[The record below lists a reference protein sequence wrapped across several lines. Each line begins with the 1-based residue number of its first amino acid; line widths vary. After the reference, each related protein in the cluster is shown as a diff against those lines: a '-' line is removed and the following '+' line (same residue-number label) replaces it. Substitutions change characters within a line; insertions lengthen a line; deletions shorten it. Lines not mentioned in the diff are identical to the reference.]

1 MVERQRTPT
10 LKIYLAITFFLLGV
24 VNTQAQDPVFSQ
36 YYAAPLQTNPAF
48 AGNTNL
54 PRIGVHYRNQWPNLP
69 NAYATYMVTYDQ
81 FVPFLNS
88 GFGIT
93 AMGDVAGDGIY
104 KTVSL
109 SGLYSYRLEF
119 ADGVYAKLGLEGS
132 YLQRSLDWNRLVF
145 YDQLDPVTGPTDPS
159 GNPNPSGEGR
169 PDDLVQGN
177 LDVSAGVLVYSRM
190 FYAGFSMNHLTTP
203 DEGFLQ
209 INDNLYFGL
218 PMRLSFMGGAQFNI
232 DNNRDGA
239 TFISPNVLYTRQ
251 GGFSQLNAGL
261 YGQLGLVFAGAWYRH
276 AGQNPDAVIGLIGVQ
291 QGILKVGYS
300 YDLTISGA
308 SGFGGAHEISLVLN
322 FDNSAQAEAN
332 RRRGRYSDCLKM
344 FR

>member
-1 MVERQRTPT
+1 MVECEQTPFTKLFLTILLVLT
-10 LKIYLAITFFLLGV
+10 LVGNTFG
-24 VNTQAQDPVFSQ
+24 QDPVFSQ

-54 PRIGVHYRNQWPNLP
+54 PRIGLHYRNQWPNLP

-81 FVPFLNS
+81 FVPALNS
-88 GFGIT
+88 GFGLT

-104 KTVSL
+104 KTVGM
-109 SGLYSYRLEF
+109 SGLYSYRLDFGNEI
-119 ADGVYAKLGLEGS
+119 YAKMGIEGS
-132 YLQRSLDWNRLVF
+132 YLQRSLDWDRLVF
-145 YDQLDPVTGPTDPS
+145 YDQLDPVNGPNDPS
-159 GNPNPSGEGR
+159 GNPNQSGENR
-169 PDDLVQGN
+169 PEDLVQGN
-177 LDVSAGVLVYSRM
+177 LDISAGLLVYSRM

-203 DEGFLQ
+203 DESFLQ

-218 PMRLSFMGGAQFNI
+218 PMRLSFMGGMQINI
-232 DNNRDGA
+232 DNNLDGP
-239 TFISPNVLYTRQ
+239 TFLSPNVLYTRQ

-276 AGQNPDAVIGLIGVQ
+276 AGSNPDAVIGLVGMQ
-291 QGILKVGYS
+291 KGILKIGYS

-308 SGFGGAHEISLVLN
+308 SGFGGAHEISLILN

>member
-1 MVERQRTPT
+1 MVAGRQTI
-10 LKIYLAITFFLLGV
+10 LFDFLFCLFMVMGFSY
-24 VNTQAQDPVFSQ
+24 NAFGQDPVFSQ
-36 YYAAPLQTNPAF
+36 YYSAPLQTNPAF

-81 FVPFLNS
+81 FVPMLNS

-93 AMGDVAGDGIY
+93 AMGDIAGDGIY
-104 KTVSL
+104 KTVSI
-109 SGLYSYRLEF
+109 SGLYSYRVEF
-119 ADGVYAKLGLEGS
+119 AEDVYAKIGIEGS

-145 YDQLDPVTGPTDPS
+145 YDQLDPVYGPNDPS
-159 GNPNPSGEGR
+159 GNPNPTGEGQ
-169 PDDLVQGN
+169 PEDLVRGN
-177 LDVSAGVLVYSRM
+177 LDVSAGLLVYSRM

-203 DEGFLQ
+203 DESFLQ

-218 PMRLSFMGGAQFNI
+218 PVRLSFMGGAQFNI

-239 TFISPNVLYTRQ
+239 TFLSPNVLYTRQ

-276 AGQNPDAVIGLIGVQ
+276 AGSNADAVIGLVGVQ

-300 YDLTISGA
+300 YDLTVSGA
-308 SGFGGAHEISLVLN
+308 SGFGGAHEISLILN
-322 FDNSAQAEAN
+322 FDNSASAEAN